1 MHIAIQFALNLL
13 TYDDSHLWS
22 DIRHN
27 DVKGTSSNMDVSER
41 RVMMLRFTVFVFL
54 LIHVSGEVLNRDAAN
69 GQLGSKMV
77 DGKPD
82 NILKPGAFASRP
94 ADSHPRQTHQPI
106 PPVDKHKMSAAKPE
120 GVKPPAIRLSETKE
134 CGNDIIK
141 HCNPKIYKNNFAILD
156 CLQNDFKVNTHFLGF
171 CMLN

>member
-1 MHIAIQFALNLL
+1 M
-13 TYDDSHLWS
+13 WS

-54 LIHVSGEVLNRDAAN
+54 LIHVSGEVINGKAVN
-69 GQLGSKMV
+69 GQFGNNMIN
-77 DGKPD
+77 GKSND
-82 NILKPGAFASRP
+82 MHNPGAFASKP
-94 ADSHPRQTHQPI
+94 AVPLPRQAHQPY
-106 PPVDKHKMSAAKPE
+106 PQVDKHKMSAAKPE

-156 CLQNDFKVNTHFLGF
+156 CLQNDLKVNTHFIGF

>member
-1 MHIAIQFALNLL
+1 M
-13 TYDDSHLWS
+13 WS

-54 LIHVSGEVLNRDAAN
+54 LIRAN
-69 GQLGSKMV
+69 GQNV
-77 DGKPD
+77 DGGAA
-82 NILKPGAFASRP
+82 NIHPGNKIVNEKAGDIHRTGAIDEKHAASLR
-94 ADSHPRQTHQPI
+94 RQTHQPI
-106 PPVDKHKMSAAKPE
+106 PPVDKSKLSAAKPE

-134 CGNDIIK
+134 CANDIIK

-156 CLQNDFKVNTHFLGF
+156 CLQNDLKVNTHFIGV